1 MLASFFK
8 KNEVMHIKVFYKPKH
23 YIIVIVFRC
32 RIKENW
38 LIGYYG
44 YVGTHQDPFQTEI
57 LITVSL

>member
-1 MLASFFK
+1 
-8 KNEVMHIKVFYKPKH
+8 MHIKVFYKPKH